1 MGKIFGTT
9 KEGKQVLE
17 LGIENGKGLSAS
29 VLTYGCIVKNL
40 WVHNEHG
47 DIFDTVLGY
56 ESLIDYEEDGYYMG
70 AVIGRVANRIENSY
84 FKLNDRRY
92 ELLNNSGRHHLH
104 GGRKGF
110 NKRVW
115 KLKDKQKN
123 KVVLSRRSEHMEEG
137 YPGTLEI
144 DVSYEVS
151 DDNELIIKYK
161 AVSDLDTPIS
171 LTNHSYFKLDNSQ
184 NILNHRLRVFSNEVI
199 LNSDEVIPL
208 KAVSVAGYDEFDFRE
223 EKTIGDF
230 FPSRCEELKKTA
242 GYDNSFVFSDEK
254 MRKMAE
260 LSSPKSG
267 LNMTVS
273 SNTRAVHIYSGN
285 FLNIP
290 NAKNG
295 AAYGPQAGI
304 CFETGAYPN
313 AVNRNDFPHTI
324 LRAGDVYNK
333 ESRYKFSGIK

>member
-1 MGKIFGTT
+1 MEKIFGTT

-56 ESLIDYEEDGYYMG
+56 DSLVDYEEDGYYIG

-84 FKLNDRRY
+84 FELNNRRY
-92 ELLNNSGRHHLH
+92 ELLSNSGRHHLH
-104 GGRKGF
+104 GGIKGF
-110 NKRVW
+110 NRRVW
-115 KLKDKQKN
+115 QLKDKKNN

-151 DDNELIIKYK
+151 DNNELIITYK

-171 LTNHSYFKLDNSQ
+171 LTNHSYFKLDNTQ
-184 NILNHRLRVFSNEVI
+184 NILNHRLRIFSEKVI
-199 LNSDEVIPL
+199 LNNDETIPV
-208 KAVSVAGYDEFDFRE
+208 KAVPVVGHEEFDFRE
-223 EKTIGDF
+223 EKTIGNF
-230 FPSRCEELKKTA
+230 FPPRYDELKKTA

-260 LSSPKSG
+260 LSSPQSG
-267 LNMTVS
+267 LKMTVS
-273 SNTRAVHIYSGN
+273 SNTRAVHVYSGN
-285 FLNIP
+285 LLNIP
-290 NAKNG
+290 NGKNG

-304 CFETGAYPN
+304 CFETGDYPN
-313 AVNRNDFPHTI
+313 AVSRNDFPPII

-333 ESRYKFSGIK
+333 ESRYEFSGIK